1 MKRPALLQRFL
12 LATAIAVAAV
22 AASAGRAEAGA
33 YVQTNLVSDGFLP
46 AELVDSSLV
55 NPWGVSRSA
64 TSPFWTSNQG
74 TSTASLFN
82 VSVTPPVKNPTVAPN
97 IPPGGVTVGPTGQV
111 NNGNMSSFLVGNGG
125 DNMFAHFI
133 FANLNGTIS
142 AWDTGPMAFIQPA
155 ATIPGAVYTGLA
167 INSAQTLLYAAND
180 AGTGSIIVF
189 GSTFVPVPLSPTA
202 FATPAAISARG
213 LVPFNVQDIGGQ
225 VYVTYAPSGRPAQQN
240 ATLGQGAVAIFDE
253 SGNLVKI
260 LINSATSDLAAP
272 WGVALAPAGFGMFS
286 DDLLVGN
293 FSYINS
299 EINAYDPTM
308 GALLG
313 TIPIDDG
320 GAHGGLWALDFGNA
334 GQNGSPNTLYFTDG
348 VDGEMH
354 GLFAALTPAV
364 PEPSSLALLAAA
376 LGVFGIRRVRSRR
389 QI

>member
-1 MKRPALLQRFL
+1 VIVIGALSVR
-12 LATAIAVAAV
+12 ADAAP
-22 AASAGRAEAGA
+22 

-46 AELVDSSLV
+46 AELTDLTLV
-55 NPWGVSRSA
+55 NPWGLARSA

-97 IPPGGVTVGPTGQV
+97 IQPGGAGPVGPTGQV
-111 NNGNMSSFLVGNGG
+111 NNGNMTSFFVGNGG
-125 DNMFAHFI
+125 DGNSAHFI

-142 AWDTGPMAFIQPA
+142 AWDTGPTAFIQPA
-155 ATIPGAVYTGLA
+155 ATIPGAVFTGLA

-180 AGTGSIIVF
+180 AGAGSIIVF
-189 GSTFVPVPLSPTA
+189 GSTFVPVPLSSTA
-202 FATPAAISARG
+202 FATPAAITARG

-240 ATLGQGAVAIFDE
+240 AGLGQGAVAIFDE
-253 SGNLVKI
+253 SGNLVKV
-260 LINSATSDLAAP
+260 LINSTTSDLAAP
-272 WGVALAPAGFGMFS
+272 WGIALAPAAFGLFS
-286 DDLLVGN
+286 GDLLVGN

-299 EINAYDPTM
+299 EISAYDPTT

-334 GQNGSPNTLYFTDG
+334 GQNGSPDTLYFTDG
-348 VDGEMH
+348 IDAETH
-354 GLFAALTPAV
+354 GLFAALTPV

-376 LGVFGIRRVRSRR
+376 FSLFGVRSAWQRR
-389 QI
+389 RG